1 MSSILAL
8 LLNCVPVGYFLVF
21 MISGISQEFQSGD
34 PANKIFFYT
43 TFYELI
49 ILIIFCLFLPILN
62 MKLIYENHSFNK

>member
-21 MISGISQEFQSGD
+21 MIGGIFQEFQSGD

-62 MKLIYENHSFNK
+62 MKLIYENHSCNK